1 LAVMEVKFVLYRLIQ
16 AFSNIEMVEKV
27 GEEVVVVKAEEREK
41 MRTKM
46 AFNTKP
52 ADVVWLRF

>member
-1 LAVMEVKFVLYRLIQ
+1 MEVKFVLCRLLQ
-16 AFSNIEMVEKV
+16 AFSSIEMVKKV
-27 GEEVVVVKAEEREK
+27 GEEVLVVDSENEA

-52 ADVVWLRF
+52 AEVVWLKFER